1 MFTESN
7 GLLTTMH
14 ILVTRCEIL
23 VSFNIGMKSNKQ
35 SWFA

>member
-14 ILVTRCEIL
+14 ILVTGCEVL
-23 VSFNIGMKSNKQ
+23 LSFNIKMKSNKQ
-35 SWFA
+35 S

>member
-1 MFTESN
+1 MFTESS

-23 VSFNIGMKSNKQ
+23 LSFNIKIKRNKQ
-35 SWFA
+35 NWFA